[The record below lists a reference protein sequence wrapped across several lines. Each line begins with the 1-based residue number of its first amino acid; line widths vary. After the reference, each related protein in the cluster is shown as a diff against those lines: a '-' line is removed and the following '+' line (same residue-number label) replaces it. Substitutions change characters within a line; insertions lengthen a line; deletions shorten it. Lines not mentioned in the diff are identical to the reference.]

1 LTLRQSTKL
10 LLVNHSSKLEI
21 KSPPLL
27 FRAIAETFTLGF
39 KRKSSTLLLLSAQQY
54 RERTLNVA
62 RREVVHYMYTHG
74 VPLQDVIAAVDHVR
88 NMHFYHTAQYQDD
101 ISIFGAMVH
110 YAATNNGGR
119 AVGAVL
125 NHNQQWVASG
135 EKSNSGSPHIYGWS
149 RLLSGFTSLDHHPEG
164 RAAAGLLF
172 FIISKYMRVV
182 IKESEL

>member
-1 LTLRQSTKL
+1 L
-10 LLVNHSSKLEI
+10 LLINHSSKLEI
-21 KSPPLL
+21 KSLPWL
-27 FRAIAETFTLGF
+27 FRTIAGTFTLGF
-39 KRKSSTLLLLSAQQY
+39 KRKSSTLLWLSAQQY
-54 RERTLNVA
+54 RERTLNAA
-62 RREVVHYMYTHG
+62 RREVVHYNMYTHG
-74 VPLQDVIAAVDHVR
+74 VPLQDVTAAVDHMR

-135 EKSNSGSPHIYGWS
+135 EKCNSGSPHIYGWS
-149 RLLSGFTSLDHHPEG
+149 RLLSGFTSLHHHTEG